1 MTAIEHKTP
10 HPYKGTLHAVIS
22 ETMSVF
28 TEPEFRFT
36 THATG
41 KIKNRVVS
49 CQASNSL
56 IITYPN
62 GIIRDV
68 VTADFKMPQG
78 MVISNST
85 GKLFVVDRYNGCV
98 KVFEKIEC
106 DITISHARSLG
117 EGQLNQ
123 PVGIALDQERDELYV
138 ADNENHRVVAYKT
151 DGTLL
156 LTLGRGYGQEP
167 GQMFCPCGVAF
178 YKNLVIVAEWGNGR
192 LQVFRDGKS
201 ILVIN
206 GMPHAHDVVINENG
220 EGFVALY
227 SHKQVAKF
235 KITFNDDQYPCF
247 ELSADKIQLE
257 HSPTSLFF
265 DEDGKLG
272 VVTKTKLMINVH

>member
-1 MTAIEHKTP
+1 MLSLEKN
-10 HPYKGTLHAVIS
+10 
-22 ETMSVF
+22 MSVF
-28 TEPEFRFT
+28 TEPEYRFT
-36 THATG
+36 VYAG
-41 KIKNRVVS
+41 RKRMAS
-49 CQASNSL
+49 CQATNSL
-56 IITYPN
+56 IITYPD
-62 GIIRDV
+62 GKIKET
-68 VTADFKMPQG
+68 VTADFQMPQG
-78 MVISNST
+78 MVFLEKT
-85 GKLFVVDRYNGCV
+85 GELFVIDRYRACV
-98 KVFEKIEC
+98 KVFLKNKKESTLEF
-106 DITISHARSLG
+106 TRSFG
-117 EGQLNQ
+117 EGILNQ
-123 PVGIALDQERDELYV
+123 PVGIVLDKERDELYV
-138 ADNENHRVVAYKT
+138 ADNENHRIVAFKT

-156 LTLGRGYGQEP
+156 LTMGRGYGQEP